1 MLEFFKIYRTWAID
15 FPRAWLFSR
24 TFVYFAH
31 STKLVVFSSFVVAI
45 SLYFYDLVVLSVS

>member
-1 MLEFFKIYRTWAID
+1 MTFLARGF
-15 FPRAWLFSR
+15 FSR

>member
-1 MLEFFKIYRTWAID
+1 MTFVARRF
-15 FPRAWLFSR
+15 FSR

-45 SLYFYDLVVLSVS
+45 SLYFHDLVVLSVSLSIQLALAGN